1 MNRLTH
7 LALLPVA
14 ALVMGF
20 QDAGE
25 IEIEPVPPPAELRSE
40 AFVAAQYA
48 QISAA
53 AAAVDKVTAR
63 FSAGG
68 GELALLEQQRDEKLA
83 ELQAVDRQFTAL
95 IERGDQVSEEQRREL
110 AERRRAIREDV
121 TAIEERINTEFPQ
134 YFELTRPKPLDVAQ
148 AQALL
153 NDDEALLMVLVA
165 DDASYVWGVTRDKAD
180 WIRSEKM
187 NEKALAAAVAKLR
200 SSMGVKDT
208 RSGAPVDLSGGQQET
223 DAGTLT
229 TYAAQPFDRK
239 LAYEIY
245 SELIAPLQDTIGGKD
260 VLLTNVSGALT
271 ALPLGLLVTESPEG
285 ADNDPNALRRTG
297 WLIDTYALAELPS
310 VSSLRALRCLLI
322 ARKEDAHPGCA
333 TASGSD
339 NYARSSRGGVSL
351 AGYGAPTLRGEP
363 GDTDNDTDPGDAYD
377 GQLADTEALRSLSK
391 LPHAK
396 LELES
401 LGKTFGSAAK
411 IVTGDEATESA
422 VKASKEIA
430 SARFI
435 VFSTHGLLATEVG
448 DVAEPGLVFTPPAPD
463 AKSEQDD
470 GLLTASEAATLDLA
484 ADLVVLSACN
494 TAAGS
499 GEPGAEG
506 LSGLARAFLFA
517 GARSLMV
524 SHWAVSDE
532 ATSLL
537 MQTTFRQLESGDIAS
552 RARALQTA
560 MQQVRNTSDGS
571 FVNPVFWAPF
581 SLVGEPG
588 A

>member
-1 MNRLTH
+1 MNRLARY
-7 LALLPVA
+7 ALLPVA
-14 ALVMGF
+14 PLLIAA
-20 QDAGE
+20 QDPGE
-25 IEIEPVPPPAELRSE
+25 IEIEPVPPPEELRSE

-48 QISAA
+48 QISSA

-63 FSAGG
+63 FSAGDNA
-68 GELALLEQQRDEKLA
+68 LAQLEQERDEKLA
-83 ELQAVDRQFTAL
+83 ELQAIDRQFTAL
-95 IERGDQVSEEQRREL
+95 IERGDQVSEEQRRAL

-121 TAIEERINTEFPQ
+121 TAIEDRINTDFPQ
-134 YFELTRPKPLDVAQ
+134 YFELTRPKPLAIAQ

-153 NDDEALLMVLVA
+153 NEDEAMLMVLVA
-165 DDASYVWGVTRDKAD
+165 DDASYVWGLTRDKAD
-180 WIRSEKM
+180 WIRSEAM
-187 NEKALAAAVAKLR
+187 NEKALAEAVATLR

-208 RSGAPVDLSGGQQET
+208 RSGGVIDQTEGEEQT
-223 DAGTLT
+223 DGGTLVS
-229 TYAAQPFDRK
+229 YAARPFDRT
-239 LAYEIY
+239 LAYTIY
-245 SELIAPLQDTIGGKD
+245 SELIAPLESTIGRKE
-260 VLLTNVSGALT
+260 VLLTQVSGALT
-271 ALPLGLLVTESPEG
+271 ALPLGLLVTSSPEG
-285 ADNDPNALRRTG
+285 RDDDTNALRRTD
-297 WLIDTYALAELPS
+297 WLIDSYALAELPS

-322 ARKEDAHPGCA
+322 ARAADAHPGCE

-339 NYARSSRGGVSL
+339 NYARSARAGVSL
-351 AGYGAPTLRGEP
+351 AGFGAPTLTGNPATTENA
-363 GDTDNDTDPGDAYD
+363 GAAETAYD
-377 GQLADTEALRSLSK
+377 GQLADTEALRGLSK

-401 LGKTFGSAAK
+401 LGKTFGGAAK
-411 IVTGDEATESA
+411 IVTGDQATERA
-422 VKASKEIA
+422 VKQSDAIQQ
-430 SARFI
+430 ARFV

-448 DVAEPGLVFTPPAPD
+448 SVAEPGLVFTPPSAD
-463 AKSEQDD
+463 AKSEMDD
-470 GLLTASEAATLDLA
+470 GLLTASEAAALNLA

-524 SHWAVSDE
+524 SHWAVSDR

-537 MQTTFRQLESGDIAS
+537 MQNTFSQMQEGDVAS

-560 MQQVRNTSDGS
+560 MQQVRNYPDFTM
-571 FVNPVFWAPF
+571 VNPVFWAPF
-581 SLVGEPG
+581 TLVGEPG